1 MFTIMQASRLMHITF
16 MNIFFGKKRV
26 KGRTAIGD
34 SGWKTDFISKENRRH
49 INLVQKYLLKM
60 HCTGDHLA

>member
-1 MFTIMQASRLMHITF
+1 